1 MCWVKEKW
9 VEFKAQL
16 KRACQRKW
24 EFKQGGVKYINKT
37 HKWKT
42 DRQAKDE
49 TRCGTQPRTKAYLPL
64 NTGSGSKSKTI
75 SLGWEDRRGLEVRV
89 RFFLK
94 QRAGCCE
101 GAARGRETDTGSLA
115 PEAQVHF
122 LSPTTQNP
130 VSTLRVHLEMIK
142 WITEP
147 VFIYSCLQSIKKMI
161 IMLSFNRLVSFQTL
175 LIFFLCF

>member
-1 MCWVKEKW
+1 MSGVQSAVKACVSEK
-9 VEFKAQL
+9 VRIQTRRSEIHQ
-16 KRACQRKW
+16 QNT
-24 EFKQGGVKYINKT
+24 QV
-37 HKWKT
+37 

-142 WITEP
+142 
-147 VFIYSCLQSIKKMI
+147 
-161 IMLSFNRLVSFQTL
+161 
-175 LIFFLCF
+175 